1 MIIKVVILFNGVFYF
16 DLNYVFVI
24 YVNSVVNLVQDLG
37 LQFFNLDGKSLVNL
51 VNNVI
56 YMVDINSNIYE
67 VNLFVVVR
75 MYILYGKVMVGDFMF
90 VVMIIIVW

>member
-1 MIIKVVILFNGVFYF
+1 
-16 DLNYVFVI
+16 
-24 YVNSVVNLVQDLG
+24 
-37 LQFFNLDGKSLVNL
+37 
-51 VNNVI
+51 
-56 YMVDINSNIYE
+56 MVDINSNIYE